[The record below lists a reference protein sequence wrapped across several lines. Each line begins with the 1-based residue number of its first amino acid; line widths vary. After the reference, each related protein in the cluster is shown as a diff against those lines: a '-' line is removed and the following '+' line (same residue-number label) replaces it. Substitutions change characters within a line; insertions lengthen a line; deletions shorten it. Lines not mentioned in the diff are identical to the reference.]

1 MGLCRPT
8 DLLTHE
14 RLPLLRMRLLLRV
27 VHTATTMF
35 MVNPSSFIAYLGDGT
50 VLYLILVI
58 TSLLVRVGIVHHHL

>member
-1 MGLCRPT
+1 
-8 DLLTHE
+8 
-14 RLPLLRMRLLLRV
+14 MRLLLRV

-58 TSLLVRVGIVHHHL
+58 TTLLVRVGIVHHHL